1 MANTNIKDVVMNVFA
16 KHDGEQIN
24 LESQASKE
32 MLSEE
37 ISTEVTEWIRNLY
50 KEDFHP

>member
-1 MANTNIKDVVMNVFA
+1 MANTNVKDVVMKVLA

-24 LESQASKE
+24 LESQAAKE

-37 ISTEVTEWIRNLY
+37 ISTEVTNWIRNLY
-50 KEDFHP
+50 TEDFQP